1 MKPWHTRIGIRIF
14 LAIVGLNLFLSLCV
28 SLAMYAVLEN
38 RFFQQFRQNNLA
50 LARSLAGAIDAE
62 RHRSFRSLDS
72 LEDPYYQELLTLF
85 RAVETQ
91 HPHIAYVY
99 SLNYDGSEEEFFYA
113 VDATEISGDTIWIE
127 SSAVSF
133 FLQRRDETDFVLVY
147 NETEQADDFQAP
159 NGTRVHWRAA
169 DRTLLINDE
178 AVFQVTMDGPTRVI
192 PLVNDSSG
200 RLLDHENRELEV
212 TLNDSGGSVEWS
224 LSFSGADDPGSDPGS
239 GYVDDD
245 STIADLIEMIDEN
258 RDEVDKRIY
267 SSSYGDFIS
276 AHALIRDR
284 SGQPVGMVTLDVSA
298 ASVLAF
304 RKAVLWLSVIVFGL
318 AAMLSVLLSYFLT
331 RYITRPIKE
340 LSGAVR
346 EIGQGNLKIVV
357 NWESTDEFGDLARS
371 MNGMA
376 NSLDEARSRILRIN
390 EAFRRFV
397 PADFLQFLRRED
409 VTEVCLGDQVL
420 QDLTIL
426 FSDIRSF
433 TTISE
438 GVTPQENFEFI
449 NAYLRRM
456 GPEIRGQHGFIDKYI
471 GDAIMALFPRTP
483 EDAVL
488 AAISMQR
495 TLRNYN
501 EERVDRGYLPIRIGV
516 GIHSGQ
522 MMLGIVGEEMRMD
535 GTVISDAVNVA
546 SRLETLTKTFRCRIL
561 ISADVRAALSP
572 ELNDDVRYVGRL
584 QVRGKSNYTEAYE
597 VFAGDPLEL
606 QQQKR
611 ENRERFEEAVRL
623 LAGGDA
629 AAAKQIFVAL
639 HAKAD
644 RDDTLRVF
652 IEQCDRRIAAG

>member
-14 LAIVGLNLFLSLCV
+14 LAIVGLNLLLSLCV

-62 RHRSFRSLDS
+62 RHESFRSLDAI
-72 LEDPYYQELLTLF
+72 EDSYYQELLKLF
-85 RAVETQ
+85 RAIETQ

-99 SLNYDGSEEEFFYA
+99 SLNYDRDAEEFFYA
-113 VDATEISGDTIWIE
+113 VDATEVSGDTIWIE
-127 SSAVSF
+127 SSSLSF
-133 FLQRRDETDFVLVY
+133 FLQRRSDTNFVLIY
-147 NETEQADDFQAP
+147 NEREQPDSFLAP
-159 NGTRVHWRAA
+159 NGTRVRWQAA
-169 DRTLLINDE
+169 DRTLLINDQ
-178 AVFQVTMDGPTRVI
+178 AVVQVPDGPTRAV
-192 PLVNDSSG
+192 PLVEHASG
-200 RLLDHENRELEV
+200 PLLDHENREIEVALE
-212 TLNDSGGSVEWS
+212 DSEGSVEWS

-245 STIADLIEMIDEN
+245 ATVADLIEMIEEN

-267 SSSYGDFIS
+267 TSSYGNFIS
-276 AHALIRDR
+276 AHALSRGR
-284 SGQPVGMVTLDVSA
+284 AGQPAGMVTLDVSA

-304 RKAVLWLSVIVFGL
+304 RRAVFWLSVIVFGM

-331 RYITRPIKE
+331 RYITRPINQ

-346 EIGQGNLKIVV
+346 EIGQGNLKIIVE
-357 NWESTDEFGDLARS
+357 WDSTDEFGDLARS

-376 NSLDEARSRILRIN
+376 SSLDEARSRILRIN

-397 PADFLQFLRRED
+397 PADFLEFLRRAD
-409 VTEVCLGDQVL
+409 VTEVQLGDQVL

-438 GVTPQENFEFI
+438 GMTPQQTFEVI
-449 NAYLRRM
+449 NAYWRRM
-456 GPEIRGQHGFIDKYI
+456 GPEIRGHHGFIDKYI

-561 ISADVRAALSP
+561 ISADARAALSP

-629 AAAKQIFVAL
+629 DAAKQIFMDL
-639 HAKAD
+639 HAKAV

-652 IEQCDRRIAAG
+652 IEQCDRRISVG